1 MDLTDFP
8 MDRQQCPLRVGSFG
22 YPTND
27 VIYEWVKSGKKFDNG
42 VLIAENMKLSQF
54 DLIEVPTDNITTIMN
69 KGIKIN
75 LYITI
80 YIVMV
85 IFNITSISIICI
97 LVVFYLN
104 IQQSRDL
111 HY

>member
-69 KGIKIN
+69 KGMKIN
-75 LYITI
+75 LYNTFFIFLVLLY
-80 YIVMV
+80 YIK
-85 IFNITSISIICI
+85 
-97 LVVFYLN
+97 FYNLYIGCFVN
-104 IQQSRDL
+104 
-111 HY
+111 